1 MPSYPATTKI
11 IKSGRSNRI
20 FLLFTGN
27 RKQSDDATADSVT
40 EKFIFIL
47 MMAFATVAC
56 ICIIYAFV
64 RGTLG

>member
-1 MPSYPATTKI
+1 MTSYPATTKI

-27 RKQSDDATADSVT
+27 RKQSDDAAADGFTNVL
-40 EKFIFIL
+40 IFIL
-47 MMAFATVAC
+47 TMIAAVVAG
-56 ICIIYAFV
+56 ICIYAFV

>member
-1 MPSYPATTKI
+1 MTSYPATTKI

-27 RKQSDDATADSVT
+27 RKQSDDGAADGFTNVL
-40 EKFIFIL
+40 IFIL
-47 MMAFATVAC
+47 MMVAVAG
-56 ICIIYAFV
+56 ICIYAFV